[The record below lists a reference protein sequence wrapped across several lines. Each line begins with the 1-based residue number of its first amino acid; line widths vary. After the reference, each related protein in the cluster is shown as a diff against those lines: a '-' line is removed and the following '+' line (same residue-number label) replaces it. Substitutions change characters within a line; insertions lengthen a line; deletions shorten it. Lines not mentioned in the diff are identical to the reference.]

1 MFCFAA
7 VATVA
12 VMDVVVVVGALQYK
26 GEKNVNIDSRYVS
39 RVTKNWV
46 WNTRKLI

>member
-39 RVTKNWV
+39 RAMV